1 MLIVKMYLYK
11 GKCNI
16 SGEKI
21 RRLRNEM
28 ELSQEA
34 LAAKLQLSGMEI
46 TQKTV
51 SRIESGKRVVPDFEL
66 KYFAEFFHKPV
77 EWLLEE

>member
-1 MLIVKMYLYK
+1 
-11 GKCNI
+11 
-16 SGEKI
+16 
-21 RRLRNEM
+21 M

-66 KYFAEFFHKPV
+66 KYFSAFFHKPV
-77 EWLLEE
+77 EWFLEE